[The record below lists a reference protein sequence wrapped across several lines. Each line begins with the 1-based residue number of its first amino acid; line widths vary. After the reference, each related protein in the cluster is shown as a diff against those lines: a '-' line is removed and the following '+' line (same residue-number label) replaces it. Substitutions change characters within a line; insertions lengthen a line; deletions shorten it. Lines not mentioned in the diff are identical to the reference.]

1 MEKNNTPYFLTLSR
15 DEQKSLLEALI
26 FATDEPLSYKSL
38 FKILITS
45 ESSIFEAEIKPIEG
59 EEVIDENQI
68 TLDSQIAD
76 TYHFTQD
83 FVDSLIDEINESLA
97 ETGRVFTIVKFAGGF
112 QFATR
117 KEYGEMIHSLIKS
130 KTKRR
135 LSQAAL
141 ETLAIIAYRQPI
153 TKPEIEQIRG
163 VSSSEVVN
171 SLIEKNFV
179 RIAGRKDVLGKPL
192 LYATTPDF
200 LRTFGL
206 RTIED
211 LPKLRDLEELADSA
225 MNSSSGNDEIT
236 LTITDE
242 DALPKLNGET
252 ISLESIIDNSLQD
265 IIEVETPTIDQSSE
279 SEIE

>member
-97 ETGRVFTIVKFAGGF
+97 ETGRVFTIVKFAGGY